1 MKSISVL
8 GRLLLIMTMCALAKS
23 AYDSSARSTHN
34 NRINRITIEA
44 TGDNFN
50 WYFRYPGNDGILGND
65 DDKFSKQN
73 LFLPPNSNIQLKLKS
88 KDYLYSFSLPE
99 LSLQEIAV
107 PGLEHEVN
115 FKTKLETTFTL
126 LGDQFCGYAHDSLIG
141 KARVRNNDNDFYEWE
156 SDDFYDRANDDSLK
170 QGNSAF
176 LEWDNEE
183 FYEGSNHDFKKTDN
197 KAFLEWDS
205 DALYTLDDK

>member
-1 MKSISVL
+1 
-8 GRLLLIMTMCALAKS
+8 MCAFAIS
-23 AYDSSARSTHN
+23 ACDFSARNTLN
-34 NRINRITIEA
+34 GTIDRITIEA

-50 WYFRYPGNDGILGND
+50 WYFRYPGDDGILGNS

-73 LFLPPNSNIQLKLKS
+73 LFLPPNSNVQLKLKS

-107 PGLEHEVN
+107 PGLEHKVN
-115 FKTKLETTFTL
+115 FKTKLETVFTL

-141 KARVRNNDNDFYEWE
+141 EARVRNKNNDFYDWDN
-156 SDDFYDRANDDSLK
+156 DDFYERANDDSYT
-170 QGNSAF
+170 QENNDF
-176 LEWDNEE
+176 LEWDKDD
-183 FYEGSNHDFKKTDN
+183 FYKGANDGSEKQSN

-205 DALYTLDDK
+205 EGLYKLDNK